1 MESFVLSG
9 KNNKGKRNRNSKTD
23 ETNFDKKTCTLEQ
36 KYKELITNSK
46 SSVTEEESVILN
58 ESEDSKTKISPQ
70 IIVKDSS
77 AENDEMNLTITM
89 LKNELNTVR
98 GLVERM
104 KEKLCEHDK
113 AVGRFQHIFTK
124 TESNARW
131 VSALRREVRSLGDWT
146 EQLGDTS
153 EDNRHTIE
161 MVKGEVER
169 MKDFLG
175 Y

>member
-1 MESFVLSG
+1 MESYVRSG
-9 KNNKGKRNRNSKTD
+9 NKNKGKRILNSTTD
-23 ETNFDKKTCTLEQ
+23 ETNFDNKKKCTLE
-36 KYKELITNSK
+36 KKKNNI
-46 SSVTEEESVILN
+46 VTKKTDEESIILN
-58 ESEDSKTKISPQ
+58 DSEEGKSNTQLSTQMIAQESI
-70 IIVKDSS
+70 
-77 AENDEMNLTITM
+77 AEYDETNLTIKM
-89 LKNELNTVR
+89 LTNELNTVR

-113 AVGRFQHIFTK
+113 VVGRFQHIFTK

-146 EQLGDTS
+146 EQLADTS